1 MSAANPAPEA
11 IPSSDSPQTSVALQ
25 SNAAPAPGLLDRALL
40 NLKSAWRDI
49 AGGKEQAPQALDDG
63 AVQKLR
69 ARIAECIEARGGEVS
84 ARARAAGIGQL
95 YLELNREGRE
105 RFLTVLAEQFA
116 VEDAALDAALA
127 ACRDAP
133 DRAARLAAEATLRAV
148 LVAPRVKLLTQFNAL
163 PQGVKFLVD
172 MRADLLRMDLKQPH
186 LASLDR
192 DMKDLLAAWFDVGF
206 LDMRAISWDSPAALL
221 EKLIAYEAVH
231 EIRSWADLRNRL
243 DRDRR
248 CYGFFHPRMP
258 DEPLIFVEVAL
269 VKGLAG
275 SVQALLDENA
285 PVADPKEADAAIFY
299 SISNTQDGLRGISF
313 GSFLIK
319 RVVDALAAD
328 LPQLK
333 IFSTLSPIPGF
344 RRWLEGALAADPE
357 LLPDTARAAIAERD
371 AAFADPEALP
381 KLLAAPGW
389 EQDKALAAALHESL
403 ERLCARYLTVQPKG
417 RLLDPVARFHLGN
430 GARIERLN
438 WLGDVSAKGLKESAG
453 LMVNYLYRRE
463 DIEDNHEAYA
473 RDGTVAVSAEI
484 ADLLAPWRGDKKA
497 APKLRVRGSRNPLRR
512 IAG

>member
-1 MSAANPAPEA
+1 MSSANPVPEA
-11 IPSSDSPQTSVALQ
+11 VS

-40 NLKSAWRDI
+40 NLKSVWRDI
-49 AGGKEQAPQALDDG
+49 AGGKDQAPQALDDG

-69 ARIAECIEARGGEVS
+69 VRIAECIEARGGEVS
-84 ARARAAGIGQL
+84 ARARAAGVGQL

-105 RFLTVLAEQFA
+105 RFLTVLAEAFD
-116 VEDAALDAALA
+116 VDDAALDAALA
-127 ACRDAP
+127 TYQEAP
-133 DRAARLAAEATLRAV
+133 DRAAKLAAEEKLRTV

-172 MRADLLRMDLKQPH
+172 MRADLLRMDLQQPH

-192 DMKDLLAAWFDVGF
+192 DMKNLLATWFDVGF
-206 LDMRAISWDSPAALL
+206 LDMRSISWDSPAAML
-221 EKLIAYEAVH
+221 ERLIAYEAVH

-269 VKGLAG
+269 VRGLSG
-275 SVQALLDENA
+275 SVQALLDETA
-285 PVADPKEADAAIFY
+285 PVADPKAADTAIFY
-299 SISNTQDGLRGISF
+299 SISNTQAGLRGISF

-328 LPQLK
+328 LPQIK
-333 IFSTLSPIPGF
+333 TFSTLSPIPGF
-344 RRWLEGALAADPE
+344 RRWLEKTLPADPD
-357 LLPDTARAAIAERD
+357 LLPDADRAALAELASD
-371 AAFADPEALP
+371 LTSELASDLADPAGLTQ
-381 KLLAAPGW
+381 LLAEPGW
-389 EQDKALAAALHESL
+389 PQHAALAAALREPL
-403 ERLCARYLTVQPKG
+403 ERLCARYLTIQPKG

-438 WLGDVSAKGLKESAG
+438 WLGDASAKGLQESAG

-473 RDGTVAVSAEI
+473 RDGTVSVSADI
-484 ADLLAPWRGDKKA
+484 ADRLSAWRGDKEN
-497 APKLRVRGSRNPLRR
+497 APRLRVRGGRNPLRH

>member
-1 MSAANPAPEA
+1 
-11 IPSSDSPQTSVALQ
+11 
-25 SNAAPAPGLLDRALL
+25 
-40 NLKSAWRDI
+40 
-49 AGGKEQAPQALDDG
+49 
-63 AVQKLR
+63 
-69 ARIAECIEARGGEVS
+69 
-84 ARARAAGIGQL
+84 
-95 YLELNREGRE
+95 
-105 RFLTVLAEQFA
+105 
-116 VEDAALDAALA
+116 
-127 ACRDAP
+127 
-133 DRAARLAAEATLRAV
+133 
-148 LVAPRVKLLTQFNAL
+148 
-163 PQGVKFLVD
+163 
-172 MRADLLRMDLKQPH
+172 
-186 LASLDR
+186 
-192 DMKDLLAAWFDVGF
+192 
-206 LDMRAISWDSPAALL
+206 MRAISWDSPAALL

-344 RRWLEGALAADPE
+344 RRWLEGALVADPE

-371 AAFADPEALP
+371 AAFADPEALS

-389 EQDKALAAALHESL
+389 EQDKALAAALHEPL

>member
-1 MSAANPAPEA
+1 MSAANPVPETV
-11 IPSSDSPQTSVALQ
+11 PSSVAPH
-25 SNAAPAPGLLDRALL
+25 SNVAPAPGLLDRALL

-49 AGGKEQAPQALDDG
+49 AGGKEQEPQALDDG

-95 YLELNREGRE
+95 YLGLNREGRE
-105 RFLTVLAEQFA
+105 RFLTVLAEAFD
-116 VEDAALDAALA
+116 VDDAALDTALA
-127 ACRDAP
+127 TCREAQDLAG
-133 DRAARLAAEATLRAV
+133 RLAAEERLRRV

-172 MRADLLRMDLKQPH
+172 MRADLLRMDLQIPH

-192 DMKDLLAAWFDVGF
+192 DLKNLLAAWFDVGF
-206 LDMRAISWDSPAALL
+206 LDMRTISWDSSAALL

-269 VKGLAG
+269 VQGLSG

-285 PVADPKEADAAIFY
+285 PVADPKAADTAIFY
-299 SISNTQDGLRGISF
+299 SISNTQAGLRGISF

-357 LLPDTARAAIAERD
+357 LLPDTDRAAIAERD
-371 AAFADPEALP
+371 AAFADPAELP
-381 KLLAAPGW
+381 KLLAVPGW
-389 EQDKALAAALHESL
+389 QQDKALAEALREPL
-403 ERLCARYLTVQPKG
+403 ERLCARYLTIQPKG

-438 WLGDVSAKGLKESAG
+438 WLGDVSAKGLQESAG

-484 ADLLAPWRGDKKA
+484 ADRLSVWRGDKQN
-497 APKLRVRGSRNPLRR
+497 APRLRVRGSRNPLRR